1 MPRTWYLSSSRSP
14 RLWIGESVVLDGT
27 TISGIEFQG
36 AWQINDMFTLRG
48 FYELI
53 NSKHAPYSTVYCCN
67 PEGFLPEASTIT
79 VTDDE
84 GNEHVLNNTGI
95 RDFTG
100 NQLRGSPKHKF
111 SATLTYGVPIA
122 SEWGSLDIL
131 TILSWRDK
139 MYMDEAELDIY
150 SVPDYTRWDLR
161 ANWTSPSGT
170 YSITGWVTNLLDQ
183 IAVQAYRQGE
193 GNGVTS
199 PVTGTVTDERR
210 IGITFNYQL

>member
-1 MPRTWYLSSSRSP
+1 MIPVTTSRLARCCAGNSRFSRNTTVAMPRTWYLSSSRSP

-100 NQLRGSPKHKF
+100 NQLRNSPKHKF

-139 MYMDEAELDIY
+139 KYMDEAELDIY
-150 SVPDYTRWDLR
+150 SVRITSAGISAPTGLHRRKPTRLP
-161 ANWTSPSGT
+161 AGSPICLIWSR
-170 YSITGWVTNLLDQ
+170 YRLMKIT
-183 IAVQAYRQGE
+183 A
-193 GNGVTS
+193 
-199 PVTGTVTDERR
+199 
-210 IGITFNYQL
+210 